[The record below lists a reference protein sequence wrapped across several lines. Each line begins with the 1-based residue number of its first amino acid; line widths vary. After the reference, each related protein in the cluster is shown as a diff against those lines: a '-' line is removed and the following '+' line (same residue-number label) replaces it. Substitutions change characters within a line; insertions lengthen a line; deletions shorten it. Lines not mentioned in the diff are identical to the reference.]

1 MLRGLLK
8 EQYEAGDEP
17 ALRVSYNKTFDLTLE
32 QASQMNEI
40 GRLSVLPV
48 RVTQFVNTYLARD
61 TESLTPQIRNL
72 GRRLVREAVML
83 RTAGHRKKDTW
94 QAPFPA
100 LRTLLI
106 HMGSP

>member
-8 EQYEAGDEP
+8 EQYEAGNEP
-17 ALRVSYNKTFDLTLE
+17 ALRASFNKIFALTLE

-40 GRLSVLPV
+40 VRLFVLTA
-48 RVTQFVNTYLARD
+48 RVTQFVNTYFPLD
-61 TESLTPQIRNL
+61 IKSLTSLSRNL
-72 GRRLVREAVML
+72 GRLLVKEAAML
-83 RTAGHRKKDTW
+83 RTVGHRKKDTW